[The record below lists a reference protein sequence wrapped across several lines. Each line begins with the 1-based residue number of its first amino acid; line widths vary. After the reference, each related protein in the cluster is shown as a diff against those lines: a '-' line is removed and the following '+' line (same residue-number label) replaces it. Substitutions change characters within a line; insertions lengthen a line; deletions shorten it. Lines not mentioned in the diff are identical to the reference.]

1 MLELAIS
8 IVGTISIIAVTVIT
22 ARSNERIKKIELDAA
37 ATREQ
42 TQNEHAT
49 AEYPNMRDELTAT
62 RMALKALSE
71 SQERQM
77 DTLKGYVRDVDES
90 LRAVRHSADRQADL
104 VDSRFQE
111 IPGLIDVS
119 ISSHIADCPLRAG
132 SMKLITK

>member
-90 LRAVRHSADRQADL
+90 LRAVRHSADRQAAM